1 MIKIEEFVFLIESID
16 NILKQDDYYNIVKE
30 YNNEYIIDSIWFN
43 NKELNK
49 DGKWI
54 GEYYYHNL
62 LHIKRNNPRFLT
74 YINELKMI
82 RKNISFL
89 KDLSKR
95 YKYNEIKSKLEIYS
109 KIEQCRDLAIKYLDK
124 LEQINKLQ
132 NNKYNKVQEL
142 LKEYEKYLIKPTKW
156 NYFCDESSRILLV
169 LNLFFVTPIF
179 ITIQEHNLFWCLE
192 GIILI
197 IDFILYSNNLTD
209 TIGDGNY

>member
-1 MIKIEEFVFLIESID
+1 MIKIEEFVFLIESMD
-16 NILKQDDYYNIVKE
+16 NILKQDNYYNIVKE

-54 GEYYYHNL
+54 SEYYYHNL

-109 KIEQCRDLAIKYLDK
+109 KIEQCRDLAIEYLDK

-156 NYFCDESSRILLV
+156 NYFCDETNKVILV
-169 LNLFFVTPIF
+169 LNLFIVFPVILTCLP
-179 ITIQEHNLFWCLE
+179 EYNLFWLE
-192 GIILI
+192 IVIIFI
-197 IDFILYSNNLTD
+197 EFILYSNNLTNTTRD
-209 TIGDGNY
+209 DDY